1 MKKKLFIRKLI
12 TRKNLA
18 VGACVAVIFGLF
30 FLNSLSFIYYLVVI
44 LVMLIFDWPYKIDGS
59 KFYDGVFKTIRITDI
74 YQLYVEESGR
84 IVIYYTIPVEEKE
97 YTKTVH
103 PVDMEGFIAT
113 LKQVNEEITIL
124 RENS

>member
-1 MKKKLFIRKLI
+1 MEKKLFIRKLI
-12 TRKNLA
+12 TRKNVA
-18 VGACVAVIFGLF
+18 VGACAAVIFGLF
-30 FLNSLSFIYYLVVI
+30 FLNGLSFIYYLAVL
-44 LVMLIFDWPYKIDGS
+44 LVMLVFDWPYKVDGS
-59 KFYDGVFKTIRITDI
+59 TFYDGIFKTIRIADI

-84 IVIYYTIPVEEKE
+84 IVIYCTISDTEKE

-103 PVDMEGFIAT
+103 PVDTEGFIAA